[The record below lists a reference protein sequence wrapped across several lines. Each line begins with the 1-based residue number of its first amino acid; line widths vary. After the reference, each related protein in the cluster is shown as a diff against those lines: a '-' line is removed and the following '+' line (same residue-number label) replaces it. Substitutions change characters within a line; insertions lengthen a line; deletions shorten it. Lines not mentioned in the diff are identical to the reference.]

1 MEGHAC
7 HEGSAVGSSTG
18 PKLPAVTM
26 RLRNG
31 ELELEDPGFGSI
43 VAIKNMLVNGEFAN
57 YKYQLLGLFWWI
69 QT

>member
-1 MEGHAC
+1 
-7 HEGSAVGSSTG
+7 
-18 PKLPAVTM
+18 M

-43 VAIKNMLVNGEFAN
+43 VAIKNMLVNGEFAI

>member
-1 MEGHAC
+1 
-7 HEGSAVGSSTG
+7 
-18 PKLPAVTM
+18 M

-43 VAIKNMLVNGEFAN
+43 VATKNMLVNGEFAI